1 VLWTGL
7 NPIVLRK
14 KYRGRIVFCG
24 GPAPQYTLTRGT
36 VADAKRVV
44 EDLLEGMGE
53 GGGFVLSSRYSIQP
67 DVPMENILVMTKTVP
82 LPDTLPAAQ
91 KS

>member
-1 VLWTGL
+1 
-7 NPIVLRK
+7 
-14 KYRGRIVFCG
+14 
-24 GPAPQYTLTRGT
+24 
-36 VADAKRVV
+36 
-44 EDLLEGMGE
+44 MGE